1 MLQISDGTLHMFV
14 DMAGKTNYEMG
25 LVDQY
30 MELTAELFYDMRS
43 VFLEKDEEK
52 RVSTRGVQY
61 VMKTAQYIPKFY
73 IYTLH
78 YHFH

>member
-1 MLQISDGTLHMFV
+1 MLV

-52 RVSTRGVQY
+52 RVSICYNESQILMVC
-61 VMKTAQYIPKFY
+61 AQ
-73 IYTLH
+73 
-78 YHFH
+78 

>member
-1 MLQISDGTLHMFV
+1 MLV

-52 RVSTRGVQY
+52 RVSACICYNVSQNLVACAR
-61 VMKTAQYIPKFY
+61 
-73 IYTLH
+73 
-78 YHFH
+78 

>member
-1 MLQISDGTLHMFV
+1 MLV

-52 RVSTRGVQY
+52 RVSIGYNVSHILTVC
-61 VMKTAQYIPKFY
+61 AQ
-73 IYTLH
+73 
-78 YHFH
+78 